1 MSMRNGRTWKMG
13 TQAAALALAGWS
25 FATAALA
32 SGPGSV
38 KFDEASVSVAESS
51 GTASLTIERSHG
63 DSGAISVDVASSDGT
78 ATAGSDYQAV
88 ATTVSWA
95 DGDEAPKVVQ
105 VTIVDDGDA
114 EGAETIQLT
123 LSNPTG
129 GATIEDGRGSSTVT
143 IEAND
148 GGAGGGGGGD
158 DGGGGGGG
166 GGGEDNAH
174 GVFKFDERS
183 FMTNEGVGVA
193 VITVERSHGEQG
205 AASVDFATSAGTA
218 VSPDDYQDLAGT
230 LSWADGEE
238 GIKSFSIAIVADG
251 VAEPNE
257 TVDLTLS
264 NPTGGA
270 GIDPDRGTAVLTI
283 LDAGGTGDD
292 GGGDDSGDPG
302 TIRFDEPSFEVIE
315 GEVSAVIT
323 VERSHGS
330 HGAVSVDY
338 ATSDGSA
345 SSGTDYQSASGTLSW
360 ANGDESAKTFVV
372 PILGDDLAEGN
383 ETVNLA
389 LSNVTG
395 GATLDPERDSS
406 TLSILDDDGSQQ
418 PCSPDDSTLCLEDD
432 RFSVQVTFRTAQGTT
447 GAGHV
452 SPLSG
457 NSGTVWFFDPSNAE
471 VLVKILDACGF
482 PGAPSFWVFYA
493 ATTNVDFTLRV
504 TDRHTGLT
512 KEYKNLLGQIAPPVQ
527 DVATFKTCN

>member
-1 MSMRNGRTWKMG
+1 MWTMG
-13 TQAAALALAGWS
+13 MAVTGLAFAGWS
-25 FATAALA
+25 LATAAQA

-38 KFDEASVSVAESS
+38 KFDQASISVAESA
-51 GTASLTIERSHG
+51 GVASVTLERSHG
-63 DSGAISVDVASSDGT
+63 ESGAISVDVTSSDGT

-95 DGDEAPKVVQ
+95 DGDGTAKVVQ
-105 VTIVDDGDA
+105 VTIVDDA
-114 EGAETIQLT
+114 ESEGAETIQLT

-148 GGAGGGGGGD
+148 GGTGGGGGGGD
-158 DGGGGGGG
+158 DGGGGGDDGGGGGG

-218 VSPDDYQDLAGT
+218 VAPDDYQELAGT

-238 GIKSFSIAIVADG
+238 GIKSFSVAVVADG

-257 TVDLTLS
+257 TVNLTLS
-264 NPTGGA
+264 NATGGA
-270 GIDPDRGTAVLTI
+270 GIDPERGTAVLTI

-292 GGGDDSGDPG
+292 GGGDDSGNPG
-302 TIRFDEPSFEVIE
+302 TIKFDEPSFEVIE
-315 GEVSAVIT
+315 GTVSAVIT

-345 SSGTDYQSASGTLSW
+345 VAGTDYQSASGTLSW
-360 ANGDESAKTFVV
+360 ANGDESAKTFAV
-372 PILGDDLAEGN
+372 PVLGDDLAEGN

-389 LSNVTG
+389 LSNATG
-395 GATLDPERDSS
+395 GATLDPERDSA

-418 PCSPDDSTLCLEDD
+418 PCSPDDSTLCLDDD

-504 TDRHTGLT
+504 TDRHNGLT